1 MRDGVVPFWLKSLA
15 PLSPL
20 FSPTNTGME
29 ERSES
34 RGREKDRRRRR
45 RRRDPSESFTD
56 DQGIHRGRERTDR
69 YKREVVKM
77 PKARAT
83 SPPSPGSGVGSGA
96 GSAWGK
102 PAAPPTRRMESPA
115 PSESP
120 KGVVDAKGYLGRT
133 SGIFAAGAWA
143 ARMEIAK
150 LLESRC
156 NPNDLVAEIKG
167 GVEGLHD
174 LESKMHT
181 ASKSTLDNTSEAPK
195 WSEVLDDP
203 LDEEIEKQ
211 KAILESITQQQSL
224 PPWIDSGGG
233 PPSAGGRPRSNEPT
247 GEMGFVKRA
256 VPPPPG
262 FKRCA
267 SPPLE
272 VVERDAEIS
281 PREFAKAAKPPTERQ
296 REEAEKGVPGAEG
309 PRKRTKLNEDSLAE
323 REKIELENFFQAA
336 KNIFDRLKEAG
347 VRMDLAE
354 LTSCPDGGFDEARF
368 RMHVAPNKARTGM
381 RYARLLQAM
390 FEPKNRDRLPYVE
403 KEEPF
408 EKLNCLGYME
418 AMVQSEVGRRTP
430 QAFLYAVDFF
440 AKAFGFSMG
449 GGHVGRAKRL
459 ALRYAQLSTLDRKG
473 APMFNRLLMET
484 LERIILDP
492 VLPSPQRI
500 AAGKLRICIQASIR
514 HDDLTSTPLGA
525 CEWVRRRGE
534 VHVVGLRAR
543 AWKGKT
549 HARAWVC
556 SSLGVVPEHDK
567 WLQALM
573 PLLVESHGPEW
584 KQHDHLGKMPSG
596 TSAEAFLARPATIE
610 SDVLTVKTVLSKEQR
625 P

>member
-1 MRDGVVPFWLKSLA
+1 
-15 PLSPL
+15 
-20 FSPTNTGME
+20 
-29 ERSES
+29 
-34 RGREKDRRRRR
+34 
-45 RRRDPSESFTD
+45 
-56 DQGIHRGRERTDR
+56 
-69 YKREVVKM
+69 
-77 PKARAT
+77 
-83 SPPSPGSGVGSGA
+83 
-96 GSAWGK
+96 
-102 PAAPPTRRMESPA
+102 
-115 PSESP
+115 
-120 KGVVDAKGYLGRT
+120 
-133 SGIFAAGAWA
+133 
-143 ARMEIAK
+143 
-150 LLESRC
+150 
-156 NPNDLVAEIKG
+156 
-167 GVEGLHD
+167 
-174 LESKMHT
+174 
-181 ASKSTLDNTSEAPK
+181 
-195 WSEVLDDP
+195 
-203 LDEEIEKQ
+203 
-211 KAILESITQQQSL
+211 
-224 PPWIDSGGG
+224 
-233 PPSAGGRPRSNEPT
+233 
-247 GEMGFVKRA
+247 
-256 VPPPPG
+256 
-262 FKRCA
+262 
-267 SPPLE
+267 
-272 VVERDAEIS
+272 
-281 PREFAKAAKPPTERQ
+281 
-296 REEAEKGVPGAEG
+296 
-309 PRKRTKLNEDSLAE
+309 
-323 REKIELENFFQAA
+323 
-336 KNIFDRLKEAG
+336 
-347 VRMDLAE
+347 MDLAE

-408 EKLNCLGYME
+408 EKLNCLCYME

-473 APMFNRLLMET
+473 APMFNRSLMET

-500 AAGKLRICIQASIR
+500 AAGKLRICIQASVR

-584 KQHDHLGKMPSG
+584 KQHGHLGKMPSG
-596 TSAEAFLARPATIE
+596 TSAEAFLQGPPR
-610 SDVLTVKTVLSKEQR
+610 SRVMS
-625 P
+625 